1 MIEEQS
7 KTILMFVQVYLP
19 APGGK
24 ANALYLLSASKDAEP
39 QILLAPND
47 FFIYL
52 INSLMLA
59 GWLVYTLCVHIRVYT
74 CIRTCMHVCMYAFR
88 KDPHVYRN
96 PSQGTL

>member
-1 MIEEQS
+1 
-7 KTILMFVQVYLP
+7 MFVQVYLP

-59 GWLVYTLCVHIRVYT
+59 GWLVYTLCVHTCVYV
-74 CIRTCMHVCMYAFR
+74 RVCMYACMHLGRILTYIGILR
-88 KDPHVYRN
+88 KELYE
-96 PSQGTL
+96 

>member
-59 GWLVYTLCVHIRVYT
+59 GWLAGWYT
-74 CIRTCMHVCMYAFR
+74 CIHYAYIHVYTYVYACMHVCI
-88 KDPHVYRN
+88 
-96 PSQGTL
+96 

>member
-59 GWLVYTLCVHIRVYT
+59 GWLVYTLCVHTCVYVYT
-74 CIRTCMHVCMYAFR
+74 YVYACMHVCI
-88 KDPHVYRN
+88 
-96 PSQGTL
+96 